1 MKAFYDLVYWNVTA
15 HSLSYPRTMSS
26 RSRTILLAAGVA
38 AILLATLAL
47 IALTVFDADRYRPKL
62 ISYLQERTGK
72 PVEISHI
79 SLTLFPLTLRIENF
93 GMKNAPPFPAG
104 YVAKGA
110 SVEIR
115 IDTRQLLLHRRFVIH
130 SLTLDQPSVNLISDP
145 KGPWNF
151 DNPHFD
157 SRAPLDLGQIGR
169 VEIQHGQLVASNHL
183 PSNAPG
189 PVFLEARD
197 LNGTLENVDVG
208 AIVSPSARA
217 MGGQGMV
224 RADRMSF
231 GAVDGGNLSFKLQL
245 WAQQVFLAEVKADI
259 SGGHAT
265 GALFFDLTGKRPA
278 FSCNAR
284 FVGIDVADL
293 LDPFEN
299 GRGKMTGRMDGD
311 LTLAGE
317 IQHSVRPLA
326 GIRGNGHVILNRGE
340 VPSLELNANL
350 AKLVRFNNHG
360 PATAKSSS
368 FERISTDFQLA
379 NLRIRSE
386 KIDIDGYGV
395 DVDGAGSFNADGSN
409 ELNYDGLARITTRQG
424 FFTNTFARIAGANVE
439 KGRLSFPFH
448 VGGTIET
455 PVFFKRAIR

>member
-1 MKAFYDLVYWNVTA
+1 MN
-15 HSLSYPRTMSS
+15 
-26 RSRTILLAAGVA
+26 RSRRTLFVSGVA
-38 AILLATLAL
+38 AIFLAALVL
-47 IALTVFDADRYRPKL
+47 IALAVFDADRYRPKL

-72 PVEISHI
+72 AVEISHL
-79 SLTLFPLTLRIENF
+79 SFSLFPSSLRIQNF
-93 GMKNAPPFPAG
+93 GMKNSFPFPAG
-104 YVAKGA
+104 YIAKA
-110 SVEIR
+110 TSIDIR
-115 IDTRQLLLHRRFVIH
+115 IDTRQLLLHRRLVIN
-130 SLTLDQPSVNLISDP
+130 SLVLDQPSINLISDP
-145 KGPWNF
+145 KGGWNF
-151 DNPHFD
+151 DNPHSD
-157 SRAPLDLGQIGR
+157 SRETLDLGYIGN

-183 PSNAPG
+183 SSNAPG
-189 PVFLEARD
+189 QVFLEVHE
-197 LNGTLENVDVG
+197 LNGTFENVDLG
-208 AIVSPSARA
+208 AIVSPSSRA

-224 RADRMSF
+224 RTDRMSF
-231 GAVDGGNLSFKLQL
+231 GAVDAGNLSFKLQL

-265 GALFFDLTGKRPA
+265 GALFFDLTGKRPT

-299 GRGKMTGRMDGD
+299 GRGKMTGKMEGD

-340 VPSLELNANL
+340 VPNLELNANL

-360 PATAKSSS
+360 PSAAKPSS

-386 KIDIDGYGV
+386 RIDIDGYGV

-409 ELNYDGLARITTRQG
+409 ELNYDGVAKITTQQG

-439 KGRLSFPFH
+439 KGLLSFPFH
-448 VGGTIET
+448 VAGTIET
-455 PVFFKRAIR
+455 PVFSRHAVH